1 MEKLCKLC
9 DEKVVILEQSKD
21 AEIQNNVKPHPS
33 LCLFLRFSL
42 SDEQSTTPRAERS
55 ESDEQKEPP
64 IPPAIEH
71 ITRHYNESV
80 LQPQLVLRL
89 ADEAVENKPVEQEHY
104 RQEEGE
110 LDGVEEHSIIFG
122 CKNTTIINSALQE
135 YKNSL
140 RLVKRIM
147 VVIDRV
153 NLCFAQVWQKKLLPL
168 SCSHDSHS

>member
-1 MEKLCKLC
+1 LCKLS
-9 DEKVVILEQSKD
+9 DEEVIVFEQRKD

-89 ADEAVENKPVEQEHY
+89 ADEAVEDEPIEQEDY
-104 RQEEGE
+104 WKKQGE
-110 LDGVEEHSIIFG
+110 LDGVEEHIAWFAGAKLGKLFNLWEHKIW
-122 CKNTTIINSALQE
+122 N
-135 YKNSL
+135 L
-140 RLVKRIM
+140 RKY
-147 VVIDRV
+147 
-153 NLCFAQVWQKKLLPL
+153 A
-168 SCSHDSHS
+168 